1 VLLDLVGTPAA
12 EDAEE
17 AEEAGGGRD
26 GHPFWSQGALNSRRG
41 TERRRTLTVLH
52 SNHAVAGPAA
62 IVETTS
68 TTLDWAE
75 HQLRP
80 PTRRLWWWSL
90 PPCTDPG
97 TCLYTASAG
106 QQGAPASRERRPAGS
121 AGHCYAHRR
130 CAHDWS
136 NHAPTSP
143 MCSSDEFDIDID
155 VIAFFASRFALRFHF
170 FPSPGSE
177 VDSHYS

>member
-1 VLLDLVGTPAA
+1 M
-12 EDAEE
+12 
-17 AEEAGGGRD
+17 
-26 GHPFWSQGALNSRRG
+26 
-41 TERRRTLTVLH
+41 LH

-106 QQGAPASRERRPAGS
+106 QQGAPATATHMEDALTTGATTHRPVLCVVVMNS
-121 AGHCYAHRR
+121 
-130 CAHDWS
+130 
-136 NHAPTSP
+136 TSTS
-143 MCSSDEFDIDID
+143 M
-155 VIAFFASRFALRFHF
+155 
-170 FPSPGSE
+170 
-177 VDSHYS
+177 